1 VEVLVAAL
9 NIRDREVH
17 ELARRLAER
26 TGETMT
32 EAVKKALVERLD
44 RTAALA
50 PADIELRRR
59 RIRALVEEFRGLP
72 VLDDRSADEIVGYN
86 EHGHFD

>member
-1 VEVLVAAL
+1 MAAL

-32 EAVKKALVERLD
+32 EAVKKALAERLD
-44 RTAALA
+44 RTAVPVA
-50 PADIELRRR
+50 ADIELRRR
-59 RIRALVEEFRGLP
+59 RLRAIVEEFGSLP
-72 VLDDRSADEIVGYN
+72 VLDDRSPDEILGYN

>member
-1 VEVLVAAL
+1 VEAPVAAL

-32 EAVKKALVERLD
+32 EAVRKALAERLD
-44 RTAALA
+44 RTAAPV

-59 RIRALVEEFRGLP
+59 RIRAIVEEFRGLP
-72 VLDDRSADEIVGYN
+72 VLDDRSPDEIVGYN